1 MAFYYGVMPKSISP
15 CPALITSVLLLSR
28 HSHVYCMRIHLVMN
42 SYLSSSPCCRWQ
54 STRPPLAMSRVH
66 LFLLHRLLLLLLAAP
81 SQKSRHFI
89 TEQQMK
95 SGGRAMKKKSI
106 RDTRCDSKHPSTH
119 TDLWKYI
126 YYRLVTWLC
135 ACRRHSCVFQS
146 CRINWQ
152 ITIGGETNNNL
163 CLKLTVG
170 VWALRVIHFE
180 N

>member
-1 MAFYYGVMPKSISP
+1 MAFYYGVMSKSIKSVLLLSLLLLCASISP

-106 RDTRCDSKHPSTH
+106 RDTRCDSKHVLSLYAH
-119 TDLWKYI
+119 
-126 YYRLVTWLC
+126 RLV
-135 ACRRHSCVFQS
+135 
-146 CRINWQ
+146 
-152 ITIGGETNNNL
+152 
-163 CLKLTVG
+163 K
-170 VWALRVIHFE
+170 IHILSLSDMAVCM
-180 N
+180 

>member
-1 MAFYYGVMPKSISP
+1 MAFYYGVMSKSIKSVLLLSLLLLCASISP

-42 SYLSSSPCCRWQ
+42 SYLWSSPCCRWQ

-106 RDTRCDSKHPSTH
+106 RDTRCDSKHVLSLYAH
-119 TDLWKYI
+119 
-126 YYRLVTWLC
+126 RLVKIHILSLSDMAVCMWTPFVCL
-135 ACRRHSCVFQS
+135 SILQY
-146 CRINWQ
+146 Q
-152 ITIGGETNNNL
+152 LTNYYWGRN
-163 CLKLTVG
+163 K
-170 VWALRVIHFE
+170 
-180 N
+180 